1 MGLRPR
7 VHMSIR
13 NSVLSISL
21 LGCLTTQSA
30 LAQGQSAGSAAR
42 VTVSGVVTDDGNVP
56 IGSAELML
64 ARTGE
69 SNRLLRTGNDGR
81 FSFDGVSAGPVSL
94 TARRLGYRARTL
106 QLKINSGVA
115 PSPLALILQS
125 VASDV
130 APVFIEGT
138 DSRLDA
144 FYLHKRQSN
153 FGRFIERAEI
163 ERKGPVYLS
172 ELFRIIPGASVKVSG
187 RAGNVV
193 RLRGCQPMIWLDGMR
208 VPNAEL
214 DDIANPMD
222 IGGIEIYTS
231 WSALPGEYMDRDAA
245 GCGAIV
251 VWTKSR

>member
-1 MGLRPR
+1 MSVR
-7 VHMSIR
+7 VG
-13 NSVLSISL
+13 VLSISL
-21 LGCLTTQSA
+21 LGCLTARGGFAQVQSS
-30 LAQGQSAGSAAR
+30 GPVAR

-56 IGSAELML
+56 IASAELTL
-64 ARTGE
+64 VRVDEG
-69 SNRLLRTGNDGR
+69 NRLLRTGNDGR

-94 TARRLGYRARTL
+94 TARRLGYHARTFRL
-106 QLKINSGVA
+106 EINSGVN
-115 PSPLALILQS
+115 PTPLALILHS

-130 APVFIEGT
+130 APVFIEGA

-144 FYLHKRQSN
+144 FYIHKRQSN
-153 FGRFIERAEI
+153 FGRFIEVAEI
-163 ERKGPVYLS
+163 ERRGPVYLS
-172 ELFRIIPGASVKVSG
+172 ELFRTIPGASVKPSG
-187 RAGNVV
+187 RGNVI

-214 DDIANPMD
+214 DDIASPMD

-231 WSALPGEYMDRDAA
+231 WSALPGEYMDRDGA

>member
-1 MGLRPR
+1 MGLCPR
-7 VHMSIR
+7 VHMSVR

-21 LGCLTTQSA
+21 LGCLTTHGTF
-30 LAQGQSAGSAAR
+30 AQVTTVGSATH
-42 VTVSGVVTDDGNVP
+42 VTVSGTVTDDDNVP
-56 IGSAELML
+56 IASAELML
-64 ARTGE
+64 ARKGE

-81 FSFDGVSAGPVSL
+81 FSFDGVSAGPVFL

-106 QLKINSGVA
+106 QLEINSGVS

-125 VASDV
+125 VASEV
-130 APVFIEGT
+130 APVFIEGA

-153 FGRFIERAEI
+153 FGRFIELAEI
-163 ERKGPVYLS
+163 ERRGPVYLS
-172 ELFRIIPGASVKVSG
+172 ELFRTIPGASVKPSSH
-187 RAGNVV
+187 AGNVV

>member
-1 MGLRPR
+1 
-7 VHMSIR
+7 MSIR
-13 NSVLSISL
+13 SSVLSVSL
-21 LGCLTTQSA
+21 LGCLTNHIA
-30 LAQGQSAGSAAR
+30 LAQVKAPASGAP
-42 VTVSGVVTDDGNVP
+42 VTLSGVVTDDGKAP
-56 IGSAELML
+56 IASAELSL
-64 ARTGE
+64 ARKGE

-81 FSFDGVSAGPVSL
+81 FAFDGVPAGPVSL

-106 QLKINSGVA
+106 QLEIDA
-115 PSPLALILQS
+115 AMAATPLALVLQA

-130 APVFIEGT
+130 APVLVEGT
-138 DSRLDA
+138 DSRLDV
-144 FYLHKRQSN
+144 FYAHKRQSS

-172 ELFRIIPGASVKVSG
+172 ELFRTIPGATVKVSG

-193 RLRGCQPMIWLDGMR
+193 RLRGCQPLIWLDGIQ

-214 DDIANPMD
+214 DDVTNPMD
-222 IGGIEIYTS
+222 VGGIEVYTS
-231 WSALPGEYMDRDAA
+231 WAALPGEYMDREAA

>member
-1 MGLRPR
+1 
-7 VHMSIR
+7 MSAR
-13 NSVLSISL
+13 TSVLSISL

-42 VTVSGVVTDDGNVP
+42 VTLSGVVTDDGNVP
-56 IGSAELML
+56 IASAELML
-64 ARTGE
+64 ARKGE

-81 FSFDGVSAGPVSL
+81 FAFEGVSAGPVSL

-106 QLKINSGVA
+106 QLEINAAVA
-115 PSPLALILQS
+115 PTPLSFILQS
-125 VASDV
+125 VAEDV
-130 APVFIEGT
+130 APVYVEGS
-138 DSRLDA
+138 DNRLDV
-144 FYLHKRQSN
+144 FYAHKRQSN
-153 FGRFIERAEI
+153 FGRFVERAEI
-163 ERKGPVYLS
+163 ERKGPIYLS
-172 ELFRIIPGASVKVSG
+172 ELFRTIPGATVKASG
-187 RAGNVV
+187 RAGNTV